1 MEHLYASLVK
11 AQQTQTVVEDGMA
24 SVQWV
29 DVPGVPPFRCRLDLT
44 FIRPGKDIPPAQEAG
59 VVQDRIGVLFCSAAI
74 PLRAGY
80 RIVTL
85 EGPIVG
91 TFDIRAIP
99 DVAIGFAAGHHIEVQ
114 IIETP
119 QQLNSFPG
127 GN

>member
-11 AQQTQTVVEDGMA
+11 AQQTQTIVQDGMA

-29 DVPGVPPFRCRLDLT
+29 DVPGIDPFRCRLDLT
-44 FIRPGKDIPPAQEAG
+44 FLRPGKDIPIAQEAG
-59 VVQDRIGVLFCSAAI
+59 VVQDRIGVLFCSNLI
-74 PLRAGY
+74 PLQAGY

-85 EGPIVG
+85 EGPITG

-99 DVAIGFAAGHHIEVQ
+99 DVAVAYAAGHHTEVQ

-119 QQLNSFPG
+119 QQLAGFPG